1 MNKLLLALVAVIGCA
16 ALNMP
21 VKEQVKMGATVAC
34 GVLQAAGCFEQI
46 QDTLPGVGAS
56 TCSSLIGT
64 ILDLAFLSKRQR
76 EDTKVFGVDMDK
88 INFDAINI
96 EALQTNTGQTCADV
110 ERSLGIIK

>member
-1 MNKLLLALVAVIGCA
+1 MNKLIFALVAVIGCA

-21 VKEQVKMGATVAC
+21 VKEQIKTGASVAC
-34 GVLQAAGCFEQI
+34 AVLQSAGCFDRI

-56 TCSSLIGT
+56 TCSTLVGT

-76 EDTKVFGVDMDK
+76 ADTKVFGVDQSK

-96 EALQTNTGQTCADV
+96 EALQKNTGQTCADV